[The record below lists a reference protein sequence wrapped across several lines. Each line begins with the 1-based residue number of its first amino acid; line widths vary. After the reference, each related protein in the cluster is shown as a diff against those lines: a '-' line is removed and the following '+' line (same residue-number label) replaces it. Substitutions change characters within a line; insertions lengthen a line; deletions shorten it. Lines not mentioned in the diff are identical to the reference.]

1 MQNTNTCKLCGK
13 HFANNEMSDEHYP
26 AKSTGNNDIVRINLI
41 KIVDMFQSGAMEKRV
56 LEGLSTGKTFKE
68 VSDEIFDRDLAE
80 PLYPAGRTARTLC
93 RDCNTFLGKY
103 DEAYLKFFNADGE
116 AKAIKGFQRNTKI
129 QIIKSIFGKFLS
141 VPEAAD
147 EQFDFIPFLR
157 DKELDIY
164 NGKWHL
170 YFVKRDLS
178 TDLLGLAE
186 IETGKDQYDEGV
198 VYELTDDKFIFD
210 LMNFEKHECFE
221 MNDIFGILDKDYQLI
236 TGVGNDGGYHAGMVI
251 GRMLEQMA
259 DPNNLYEGVDENR
272 DLQRRK
278 DE

>member
-1 MQNTNTCKLCGK
+1 MLNTCICKLCGK
-13 HFANNEMSDEHYP
+13 HFTDNEMSDEHYP
-26 AKSTGNNDIVRINLI
+26 AKSTGNNDIVQMNLI
-41 KIVDMFQSGAMEKRV
+41 KMVDMFQSGEMKERI
-56 LEGLSTGKTFKE
+56 LEGLSAGKTLKE

-221 MNDIFGILDKDYQLI
+221 MNDIFDILDKDYQLI

>member
-26 AKSTGNNDIVRINLI
+26 AKSTGNNDIVKINLI

-221 MNDIFGILDKDYQLI
+221 MNDIFDILDKDYHLI

>member
-26 AKSTGNNDIVRINLI
+26 AKSTGNNDIVKINLI

-221 MNDIFGILDKDYQLI
+221 MNDIFDILDKDYQLI